1 MDATALHL
9 QPDPLQIAPQLQRK
23 PLRKC
28 NLKEKRFL
36 AAYFETQDPTKAA
49 IAIGSSPKSAR
60 MTAYRLLRR
69 PHVAA
74 EIERELEKHSI
85 SIAYVL
91 EHTRAIV
98 EDEKTRNA
106 DKLTGLTLIAKHL
119 GMLRDNIEVNVTHD
133 LADRVAKARAQV
145 TQLKAINAG

>member
-1 MDATALHL
+1 MSAS
-9 QPDPLQIAPQLQRK
+9 PQLVPALQQSVPKLSQTRIRK
-23 PLRKC
+23 LSI
-28 NLKEKRFL
+28 KEKRFL
-36 AAYFETQDPTKAA
+36 TAYFQTQDATQAA
-49 IAIGSSPKSAR
+49 LAIGCSAKSAR
-60 MTAYRLLRR
+60 TTGYKILQRK
-69 PHVAA
+69 HVAA
-74 EIERELEKHSI
+74 AIDAELEKQGI
-85 SIAYVL
+85 SVAYVL